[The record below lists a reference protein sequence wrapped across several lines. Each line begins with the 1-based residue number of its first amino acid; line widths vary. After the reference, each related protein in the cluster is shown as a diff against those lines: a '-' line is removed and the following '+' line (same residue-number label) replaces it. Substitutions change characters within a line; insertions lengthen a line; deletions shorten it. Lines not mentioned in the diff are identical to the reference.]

1 MNQFLLLLVFF
12 GKRLK
17 DRGCSLGDDCS
28 EDDQVQYYGLDLE
41 EGKGSGRGI
50 RESSEISRGV
60 GGIA

>member
-1 MNQFLLLLVFF
+1 M
-12 GKRLK
+12 
-17 DRGCSLGDDCS
+17 GDDCS